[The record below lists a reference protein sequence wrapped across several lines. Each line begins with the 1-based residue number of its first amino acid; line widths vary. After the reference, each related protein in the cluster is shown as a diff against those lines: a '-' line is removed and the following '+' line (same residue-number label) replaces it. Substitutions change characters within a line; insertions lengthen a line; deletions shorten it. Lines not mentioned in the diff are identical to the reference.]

1 VKPTCNEF
9 SGNFNNEP
17 KKKSQ
22 SCRIRYQPIKIQL
35 KKQKTFNS
43 STYKFSLP
51 NCRSGSKTAEQ
62 NGVKLKKFG
71 EAVPEWLNTVS
82 MEQWFDTQNN
92 WAK

>member
-1 VKPTCNEF
+1 MSAWLITDQHCGHFICVKRISLCVKPTCNEF
-9 SGNFNNEP
+9 S
-17 KKKSQ
+17 
-22 SCRIRYQPIKIQL
+22 
-35 KKQKTFNS
+35 
-43 STYKFSLP
+43 LP
-51 NCRSGSKTAEQ
+51 DCRSGSKTAEQ